1 LLTGPPRCAQE
12 ATPRSAAPAL
22 TAASRALHRRAKS
35 ESAEYQF
42 GWETESDEEGDGPK
56 SDDAPS
62 PVKPTKR
69 STVCAPSRG
78 SRRLSS
84 RADVPAFAQ
93 VQAQASPQ
101 RHRRTVSAHA
111 RREEPPVTPR
121 AAVAEAA
128 VVTVLEALRG
138 HAGAALIISLCV
150 LLSLTVRPL
159 CALASLGISLLHT
172 LPLRRGM
179 AWLRRWRWRL

>member
-1 LLTGPPRCAQE
+1 LTDRPRRAQE
-12 ATPRSAAPAL
+12 ATPPAL
-22 TAASRALHRRAKS
+22 TAAGRAAHRRAKS
-35 ESAEYQF
+35 ESVEYDF

-84 RADVPAFAQ
+84 RADAPAF
-93 VQAQASPQ
+93 AQASPQ

-111 RREEPPVTPR
+111 RRAEPPVTPR

-159 CALASLGISLLHT
+159 RTRFA
-172 LPLRRGM
+172 
-179 AWLRRWRWRL
+179 